1 MKNICYDFK
10 APTNFRDYIFGKIHE
25 DTIMSLD
32 KLKCIVEGVIAL
44 IPNEILSRME
54 EDGWKIIITNQ
65 RNLEKEYNFDF
76 EIYGL
81 TDFSKKEILVYANST
96 AIKYSIPH
104 EIGHYVD
111 SILDFISQSTE
122 WKDIFQREQGD
133 IPKIKSDLRDNYFIL
148 YNTPEEFFAECFGAY
163 ILMKDLEKEMLRKG
177 HLLHSSMNCIGK
189 IIKILPYIEKK
200 EVKIVE
206 QYNDRTTFYET
217 KFW

>member
-10 APTNFRDYIFGKIHE
+10 APTNIRDYIFGKIRE
-25 DTIMSLD
+25 DTIMSLNE
-32 KLKCIVEGVIAL
+32 LKCIVKDVVSL
-44 IPNEILSRME
+44 VPNEILSRME

-81 TDFSKKEILVYANST
+81 TDFSKKEILIYANPF

-111 SILDFISQSTE
+111 SVLEFISQSSE
-122 WKDIFQREQGD
+122 WKDIFNKEKEDVSKMKGD
-133 IPKIKSDLRDNYFIL
+133 LKNNYFIL
-148 YNTPEEFFAECFGAY
+148 YDTPEEFFAECFGAY
-163 ILMKDLEKEMLRKG
+163 LLMSNNDKEMLKRS
-177 HLLHSSMNCIGK
+177 HLLNFSMKCISK
-189 IIKILPYIEKK
+189 IIKIFPYLEKK
-200 EVKIVE
+200 EVKTVE